1 MSVVSHPY
9 VLSGNTA
16 DQKFDFTKPGP
27 IYIKLSYLSNTC
39 PVLEKIFFYK
49 FFEQMKLRLCSTQ

>member
-27 IYIKLSYLSNTC
+27 IYIKLSCLSNTF
-39 PVLEKIFFYK
+39 PVLEKNLQILWTDETK
-49 FFEQMKLRLCSTQ
+49 IM